1 MTFLC
6 FLWKFYLN
14 VSGLVKYVPGERP
27 VFYHYWKSFKG
38 FSKHEIQSNDEKC
51 LLWFII
57 ASLHPVQ
64 LRNNQFRVSKCQG
77 YGHELNK
84 SGIKYFVDTK
94 AIGNLNIKTALV
106 LMSIGTKINKNL
118 PVTYYYCDHCKISR
132 KFIIYHCWQN
142 ISLCIGERL
151 EQTGIET
158 I

>member
-27 VFYHYWKSFKG
+27 DFYHYWKSFKG
-38 FSKHEIQSNDEKC
+38 FSKQEIQSNDEKC

-84 SGIKYFVDTK
+84 SGIKYFVDIK
-94 AIGNLNIKTALV
+94 AIGKFEHQNSISVNVYRYEDKQKSSHYV
-106 LMSIGTKINKNL
+106 LLLWPLQDIT
-118 PVTYYYCDHCKISR
+118 
-132 KFIIYHCWQN
+132 
-142 ISLCIGERL
+142 
-151 EQTGIET
+151 
-158 I
+158 